1 MKSRSF
7 LLKAGGSL
15 AAIAASMPL
24 AYGASLIDSWDMVNA
39 QVTLTSANERWN
51 LRLFGQNLMNDDN
64 IVGSYQT
71 DPSSGLFTNAF
82 LIEPRLYGAT
92 LGFNF

>member
-24 AYGASLIDSWDMVNA
+24 AYGASLIEEVVVTA
-39 QVTLTSANERWN
+39 QKRS
-51 LRLFGQNLMNDDN
+51 
-64 IVGSYQT
+64 
-71 DPSSGLFTNAF
+71 
-82 LIEPRLYGAT
+82 
-92 LGFNF
+92 